1 MSNKETKQ
9 NNNLPEFHINEKA
22 PRLYS
27 KCVSGKTEL
36 SPVDIAMIKQ
46 KGRPAKE
53 ATDSGKN
60 KEESK

>member
-9 NNNLPEFHINEKA
+9 NNNLPEFHTNEEA

-27 KCVSGKTEL
+27 KCVSGKTEF
-36 SPVDIAMIKQ
+36 SPVDIAMMKQ

-53 ATDSGKN
+53 VKDSEQN